1 MHRLVYVT
9 YLLMVASAGIT
20 FIFLEDIETDYGIP
34 AWGIGLISALSFA
47 TAVFASLAIAPYGD
61 RGHLRLLGVLSFVTA
76 IIGNVWIG
84 YATELWSLAASRA
97 LTGVSAGLFSIV
109 GRKALIGDTTDD
121 SGEKIGG
128 FISAAVAGF
137 ILGPALG
144 AQLSEWGGIE
154 TPYLV
159 VAALLAV
166 VAIPTLRWLAA
177 TPIAVSDDANLL
189 AMLPLLRSPGV
200 RAAVLAQIA
209 VFFNIGVFDAT
220 VDEYLT
226 DLGVSNAQLGLVLI
240 VVASPLLVMPRLT
253 GRYVDT
259 HPRPARIML
268 GALAG
273 FVPIVLLLG
282 LWEGVAVFIALAFVQ
297 TAMESTIFPS
307 AARVVINETGAEKSA
322 IGTGLIDAAGSSAA
336 AVSAF
341 IAPIAYDAAGGP
353 IGSFGV
359 SGVVAAVLLILAWLN
374 IADRDASQAIQK
386 TTS

>member
-1 MHRLVYVT
+1 MHRLVYLT

-47 TAVFASLAIAPYGD
+47 TAVFSSLAIAPYGD
-61 RGHLRLLGVLSFVTA
+61 RGHLTTLGVLSFVA
-76 IIGNVWIG
+76 GIAGNVWIG
-84 YATELWSLAASRA
+84 YATELWSLSASRA

-109 GRKALIGDTTDD
+109 GRKALIGDSTDD
-121 SGEKIGG
+121 TGEKIGG

-159 VAALLAV
+159 VAGLLTV
-166 VAIPTLRWLAA
+166 TAIPTLRWLATA
-177 TPIAVSDDANLL
+177 PIAVSVDADLS

-200 RAAVLAQIA
+200 RAAVFAQIA

-226 DLGVSNAQLGLVLI
+226 DLGVSNSELGLIL
-240 VVASPLLVMPRLT
+240 VVIASPLLVMPRLT
-253 GRYVDT
+253 GRYVDS
-259 HPRPARIML
+259 HERPALVML
-268 GALAG
+268 GALAA
-273 FVPIVLLLG
+273 FAPIVLLLG
-282 LWEGVAVFIALAFVQ
+282 VWEGVAVFIGLAFVQ

-307 AARVVINETGAEKSA
+307 AARVVINETGAEQSA
-322 IGTGLIDAAGSSAA
+322 IGTGLLDASGSSAA

-341 IAPIAYDAAGGP
+341 AAPIVYDAAGGP
-353 IGSFGV
+353 IGSFGL
-359 SGVVAAVLLILAWLN
+359 SGVVAAVLLILTWLN
-374 IADRDASQAIQK
+374 IRVRDAARA
-386 TTS
+386 